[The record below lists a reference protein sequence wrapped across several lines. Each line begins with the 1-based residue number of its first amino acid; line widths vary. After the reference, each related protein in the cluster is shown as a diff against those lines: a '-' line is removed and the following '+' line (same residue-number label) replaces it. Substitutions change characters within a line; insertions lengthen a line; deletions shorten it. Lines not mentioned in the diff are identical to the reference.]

1 MKFGLHYMRQMC
13 ARKAAAQAQDE
24 QGNVLVMFAA
34 ALVVMIFFVGLAMD
48 ASVVLMAHS
57 RLNGMCQLVAQDR
70 LTYQDTVRY
79 SEQPGTDFSKCII
92 QTLGANGFS
101 NKGEFYFTEDTRTEN
116 ARHYKA
122 RIVLHGS
129 CDTYFLKLFGLKK
142 INFAAQ
148 TDFDDT
154 YGEPNDNVVWSPS
167 APASYYSG
175 RYTFDNGSVTGFN
188 AGNLPDGW
196 TVA

>member
-1 MKFGLHYMRQMC
+1 
-13 ARKAAAQAQDE
+13 
-24 QGNVLVMFAA
+24 MFAA

-48 ASVVLMAHS
+48 ASMVLMAHS
-57 RLNGMCQLVAQDR
+57 RLNSMCQLVAQDH

-79 SEQPGTDFSKCII
+79 SEQPDTDFSKCII
-92 QTLGANGFS
+92 ETLGANGFT
-101 NKGEFYFTEDTRTEN
+101 NKGELYFTEDVRSEN

-142 INFAAQ
+142 IDFAAQ

-167 APASYYSG
+167 ASASQYSE
-175 RYTFDNGSVTGFN
+175 RYSFDKGAVTNFN
-188 AGNLPDGW
+188 ARDLPNGW
-196 TVA
+196 TIE

>member
-1 MKFGLHYMRQMC
+1 MKFGLQNLRRLGVH
-13 ARKAAAQAQDE
+13 KTAAQAQDE
-24 QGNVLVMFAA
+24 RGDVLVMFAA

-57 RLNGMCQLVAQDR
+57 RLNGVCQLVAQDR

-79 SEQPGTDFSKCII
+79 SEQPGSDFSKCII
-92 QTLGANGFS
+92 QTLGANGFTD
-101 NKGEFYFTEDTRTEN
+101 KGELYFTEDTRSEN
-116 ARHYKA
+116 KRHYKA

-129 CDTYFLKLFGLKK
+129 CDTHFLKLFGLKK
-142 INFAAQ
+142 IDFAAQ

-167 APASYYSG
+167 VPASSYSG
-175 RYTFDNGSVTGFN
+175 HYTFTDGAVTGFN
-188 AGNLPDGW
+188 AGKLPDGW
-196 TVA
+196 TIA